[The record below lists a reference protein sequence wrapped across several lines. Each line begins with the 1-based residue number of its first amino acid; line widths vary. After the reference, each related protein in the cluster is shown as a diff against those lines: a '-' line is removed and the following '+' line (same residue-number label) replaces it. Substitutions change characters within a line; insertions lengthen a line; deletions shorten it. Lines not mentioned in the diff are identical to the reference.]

1 MKICYV
7 EVALPVPL
15 RRVFTYRVPV
25 ELSGDLKLGARIKL
39 PFGRREMVGYAV
51 GLHNELPP
59 DLDIDE
65 SKLKDIAEILD
76 EEPLITPEILRLTQ
90 WTADYY
96 SSFWGEML
104 KASLP
109 AGLNSE
115 TVRPKRRKAVRL
127 RWSADTPVRMS
138 VASTRTE
145 RGDENSLAGTTD
157 DADEYA
163 RVSDERSSAHERSA
177 DTPVRMSVAST
188 RTERGDESSLAG
200 TTDDADKSVR
210 TPVLEPRGWYYHGG
224 LPHFDGEVVQFV
236 TFRLGDSLPK
246 SVLEEI
252 RLRIEHGKVDLEHEK
267 YRQEIEDYLDS
278 GAGECIL
285 RDPRIAQ
292 ILQETILEEAGSS
305 IDLKAWVIMPNHAH
319 ILFRMLA
326 GDDLAGVMKRIKG
339 ISARRINELLGRK
352 GKVWQADYFDRFIR
366 DGKHYART
374 FRYIESNPVIAK
386 LVDSPDKWPFG
397 SAFYRSADTPVRMSV
412 VSTPRERGDESNLAG
427 GTGDADKSVR
437 TPIQQR
443 IIDLL
448 KANNGE
454 MLFTDIVD
462 QLGGSATPLNTL
474 AKRGV
479 VEIFVQDV
487 DRDPL
492 KNATIPARDDLT
504 LTDEQ
509 NAAFTAIT
517 TALESKEY
525 KGFLLHGVTGSGKTE
540 VYIRAMKHALE
551 LGGSAMML
559 VPEIALTPVFSRRL
573 RSVFGSKVAILH
585 SNLSQGE
592 RYDEWRR
599 IRRGDARIAIG
610 TRSAVFAPLE
620 NISLV
625 IVDEEHDPSY
635 RQHESPFYNAR
646 DVAVM
651 RASLA
656 KAIVVL
662 GSATPAME
670 SFYNAQ
676 NGKYEYLALPERIGG
691 RGLASAELVDMRDV
705 FKRFGKDVALSPEL
719 IEGLT
724 ETLHKGEQSIVLLNR
739 RGFSQFVL
747 CRTCGETLKCK
758 NCDITLTFHR
768 GNAKLI
774 CHYCNYSE
782 KVPKVCPH
790 CKSEFLYFV
799 GEGTENIADQLVA
812 RFPNARIERVDR
824 DTMAHKGELDRVL
837 LDFANH
843 KIDMLVGTQMIAK
856 GHDFPN
862 VTLVGVIGID
872 IGLGLPD
879 LRSAERT
886 FQLIT
891 QVAGRSGRG
900 EKPGRVLIQTYYP
913 DHYALRHALA
923 QDYLGFYKEEIRFR
937 ERLAYPPFVVLASIL
952 VKHRDHA
959 YASKQANTLRRA
971 LDEANAD
978 RTVRILGP
986 APASLS
992 RLKNEFRFQ
1001 VILKATNRRHLRERL
1016 DFALESAERQGCDL
1030 RTINVEIDPVN
1041 LM

>member
-1 MKICYV
+1 MSVSKMKTRYV

-15 RRVFTYRVPV
+15 RRVFTYRVPN
-25 ELSGDLKLGARIKL
+25 ELSGELKLGARMKL
-39 PFGRREMVGYAV
+39 PFGRREMIGYAV
-51 GLHNELPP
+51 GLHTELPT
-59 DLDIDE
+59 DLDVDE
-65 SKLKDIAEILD
+65 SKLKDIAEVLD
-76 EEPLITPEILRLTQ
+76 VEPLITPEILRLTQ

-127 RWSADTPVRMS
+127 LRSADTLVGMS
-138 VASTRTE
+138 VASTRTDVE
-145 RGDENSLAGTTD
+145 KE
-157 DADEYA
+157 
-163 RVSDERSSAHERSA
+163 VSVDR
-177 DTPVRMSVAST
+177 
-188 RTERGDESSLAG
+188 
-200 TTDDADKSVR
+200 
-210 TPVLEPRGWYYHGG
+210 RGWYYCRS
-224 LPHFDGEVVQFV
+224 LPHFDGDVIQFV

-246 SVLEEI
+246 EVLNELT
-252 RLRIEHGKVDLEHEK
+252 LRIEAGKLQNDTEE
-267 YRQEIEDYLDS
+267 YRQIIEEYLDAGS
-278 GAGECIL
+278 GECL
-285 RDPRIAQ
+285 LKDPRVAQ
-292 ILQETILEEAGSS
+292 IVQDAIIYEAEQGS
-305 IDLKAWVIMPNHAH
+305 IDLKSWVIMPNHAH
-319 ILFRMLA
+319 ILMKVLA
-326 GDDLAGVMKRIKG
+326 GHDLAGVMKRIKG
-339 ISARRINELLGRK
+339 ISARRINELLGRT
-352 GKVWQADYFDRFIR
+352 GKLWQPQYFDRYIR
-366 DGKHYART
+366 DGNHFSRT
-374 FRYIESNPVIAK
+374 FRYIENNPIVSK
-386 LVDSPDKWPFG
+386 LVDSPEKWKFG
-397 SAFYRSADTPVRMSV
+397 SAYLRSADTPVGFLSSRRS
-412 VSTPRERGDESNLAG
+412 DAY
-427 GTGDADKSVR
+427 ADKSVGSP
-437 TPIQQR
+437 TEQQQK

-462 QLGGSATPLNTL
+462 QLGGSASPLNTL

-492 KNATIPARDDLT
+492 KNALIPARDDLT

-509 NAAFTAIT
+509 HKAFTAIT

-540 VYIRAMKHALE
+540 VYIRAMQHALE

-656 KAIVVL
+656 KAVVVL

-691 RGLASAELVDMRDV
+691 RGLAQAELVDMREV

-782 KVPKVCPH
+782 RTPKVCPQ

-799 GEGTENIADQLVA
+799 GEGTENIYEQLVK
-812 RFPNARIERVDR
+812 RFPSARIARVDR

-837 LDFANH
+837 LDFANN

-937 ERLAYPPFVVLASIL
+937 QRLAYPPFVVLASIL
-952 VKHRDHA
+952 IKHRDHA
-959 YASKQANTLRRA
+959 YASKQANTLRRS
-971 LDEANAD
+971 LDAANTD
-978 RTVRILGP
+978 KTVRILGP

-992 RLKNEFRFQ
+992 RLKNEFRLQ
-1001 VILKATNRRHLRERL
+1001 IILKASARKHLRERL